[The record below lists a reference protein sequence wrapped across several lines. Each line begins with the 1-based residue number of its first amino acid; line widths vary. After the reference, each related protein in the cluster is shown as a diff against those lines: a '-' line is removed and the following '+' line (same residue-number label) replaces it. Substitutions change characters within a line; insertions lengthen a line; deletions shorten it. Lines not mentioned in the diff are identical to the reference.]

1 MIMPSRVR
9 KFALTTHVVTSVG
22 WLGSAVAFL
31 VLAVIGLTS
40 RDIDLV
46 RAFYLT
52 AEPFTYYVIV
62 PLALAAL
69 LTGVIQSLGS
79 TWGLLRHYWVLF
91 KLLLTVGAA
100 TVLLVSFAQT
110 VGRVATV
117 ARDAGE
123 ELLTMRSSSY
133 VLHAAGGLAVL
144 LAVTV
149 FAVYKPR
156 GVTPYGFRKQRE
168 RAGVDA
174 GQSKASVR

>member
-1 MIMPSRVR
+1 MIMPPRVR
-9 KFALTTHVVTSVG
+9 KFALTAHVVTSVG
-22 WLGSAVAFL
+22 WLGSAAAFL

-40 RDIDLV
+40 QDVDLV
-46 RAFYLT
+46 RAFYLV

-62 PLALAAL
+62 PLAFAAL
-69 LTGVIQSLGS
+69 LTGVIQSLGT
-79 TWGLLRHYWVLF
+79 TWGLLRHYWVLS

-100 TVLLVSFAQT
+100 TVLLVSFTQT
-110 VGRVATV
+110 VGRVAMV

-123 ELLTMRSSSY
+123 ELLAMRSSSY

-156 GVTPYGFRKQRE
+156 GMTPYGFRKQRE

-174 GQSKASVR
+174 EQRKASVR